1 MLSQSLTPCMSVCAC
16 KMDTGR
22 KTRAGDLSVLN
33 GAIMITHQSS
43 EDARSIVP
51 PSWRGIRAQRGRLDL
66 RSLTPSAPQT
76 AAGCK
81 VSIPGKPPA
90 RRAHYHQA
98 QEGKKNTHTHTH
110 THTVSVRAVT
120 PAAAAAAAN
129 RTVRGCLLVDWLD
142 ISQREVQDWR
152 GEERREES
160 PSSSEET
167 PRNLMNDKQ
176 GEGGKCGK

>member
-81 VSIPGKPPA
+81 ESIPGKPPA

-98 QEGKKNTHTHTH
+98 QEGKKKTHTHTH
-110 THTVSVRAVT
+110 THSVCQ
-120 PAAAAAAAN
+120 
-129 RTVRGCLLVDWLD
+129 GCY
-142 ISQREVQDWR
+142 SGCCCCCCQPHCQRLFIGR
-152 GEERREES
+152 LAGYF
-160 PSSSEET
+160 T
-167 PRNLMNDKQ
+167 A
-176 GEGGKCGK
+176 